1 MTHLKRIILTGGGT
15 AGHVTPNLALIPK
28 LQKEGWDIRYIGSK
42 TGIEK
47 ELIEEKMIPYY
58 GISSGKLRRYKD
70 IKNLTDPFRVIAGLF
85 EAIQLINK
93 LKPSVI
99 FSKGGYVTVPV
110 VMAGWL
116 KRVPV
121 IIHESDITPGLAN
134 KLAFPFA
141 KVICANFPETLSY
154 IPKSKGILTGTPLR
168 EELYRGDRETGR
180 KICNFKNDKPVIMMM
195 GGSQGSIILNTVLR
209 NILPVLLEPFNVI
222 HICGKNNIKDSL
234 NDIAGYKQF
243 EYVDK
248 ELPHLFAAADL
259 LISRAG
265 ANSIAEI
272 VSLKKPNILIPLS
285 ARASRGDQILNAR
298 SFYKQGFSQV
308 LEEESL
314 TEESLFNSIMEVYK
328 NREKYIE
335 SMKNSGIS
343 NGIEKIMEIINV
355 CAKEG

>member
-1 MTHLKRIILTGGGT
+1 MKRIILTGGGT

-42 TGIEK
+42 NGIEK
-47 ELIEEKMIPYY
+47 ELLEDKMIPYY

-70 IKNLTDPFRVIAGLF
+70 IKNLTDPFRVISGLF
-85 EAIQLINK
+85 EAVNLISK
-93 LKPSVI
+93 LKPSII

-141 KVICANFPETLSY
+141 KQICANFPETLSY
-154 IPKSKGILTGTPLR
+154 IPKEKGVLTGTPIR
-168 EELYRGDRETGR
+168 EELYEGDEKKGR
-180 KICNFKNDKPVIMMM
+180 KICNFNNDKPVIMMM
-195 GGSQGSIILNTVLR
+195 GGSQGSIVLNTVLR

-222 HICGKNNIKDSL
+222 HICGKNNLK
-234 NDIAGYKQF
+234 NDLENIEGYKQF
-243 EYVDK
+243 EYVEK

-272 VSLKKPNILIPLS
+272 LSLKKPNILIPLS
-285 ARASRGDQILNAR
+285 ARVSRGDQILNAR

-308 LEEESL
+308 IEEESL
-314 TEESLFNSIMEVYK
+314 TEESLFDTIIEVYK
-328 NREKYIE
+328 NKEKYI
-335 SMKNSGIS
+335 SNMIKSYSS
-343 NGIEKIMEIINV
+343 NGIEKIMELINIY
-355 CAKEG
+355 AK